1 MTSKYHRKSYQ
12 SQSLYFLHRIHL
24 GCLKNRKRIKCANSS
39 KQRVLLIS
47 SHHPDIC
54 FKSSTDEQGQ
64 MRRIRSCIKHV
75 NKKDQ
80 KGVPTPSYQLV
91 PKDSRGIYIQKNER
105 VPVSA
110 RVSLLSVS
118 SKQKL
123 DFRAAWSTCKPT
135 NYLSELTSWLHS
147 RTQSQ
152 CKKSCEKQNIGARKA
167 HKSLELQL

>member
-1 MTSKYHRKSYQ
+1 MCKLFQATCIVDFFAPSRHLLQIFHRRARPNETHKV
-12 SQSLYFLHRIHL
+12 LHQTCR
-24 GCLKNRKRIKCANSS
+24 
-39 KQRVLLIS
+39 
-47 SHHPDIC
+47 
-54 FKSSTDEQGQ
+54 
-64 MRRIRSCIKHV
+64 
-75 NKKDQ
+75 Q
-80 KGVPTPSYQLV
+80 KGSKRSPHSLV
-91 PKDSRGIYIQKNER
+91 PISAEGFPWNLYTKNER